1 MTDPTPRPA
10 TLSPE
15 MTTAAFLTTWLEHYV
30 AVYRRRLTL
39 QTYTSLVH
47 KYMVPAI
54 GHVPIGDLM
63 LPHVQQMLDGLVRDG
78 KMPASVKLVR
88 DCLSSALKWAE
99 GHHLVRSR
107 ATAGAVA
114 PEPRPVAHRIL
125 SDDEVARI
133 IRVCPG
139 HWYGALYVVALTTG
153 MRRAELQG
161 LRWRNVVLP
170 PDSMVGTV
178 QIVEQLATARPVTWS
193 PPKGYRRAI
202 RTNGLPPVAVRALR
216 AQRIRVDRQA
226 LQVGTK
232 HWPDLDLVFPT
243 RRGKPPCGQELVNG
257 VAAVCRRAG
266 IAAPY
271 PGMHDLRHT
280 FACRLEASGA
290 SITEI
295 QRALGHEYSATTEI
309 YLHQT
314 AGVQAKVARMAGDG
328 LDDAWGA

>member
-1 MTDPTPRPA
+1 MIDPAPQPA
-10 TLSPE
+10 ALSPD
-15 MTTAAFLTTWLEHYV
+15 MPMRDFLVAWLEAYV

-39 QTYTSLVH
+39 VTYTSLVH
-47 KYMVPAI
+47 KYMVP
-54 GHVPIGDLM
+54 VIGDVPLEDLA
-63 LPHVQQMLDGLVRDG
+63 LPHVQQMLDGLARDG

-99 GHHLVRSR
+99 GYHLVRTR

-114 PEPRPVAHRIL
+114 PEPRPAAHRIL
-125 SDDEVARI
+125 SDDEVARV
-133 IRVCPG
+133 IRACPG
-139 HWYGALYVVALTTG
+139 NWYGPLLVVALTTG

-170 PDSMVGTV
+170 PDSTVGTV
-178 QIVEQLATARPVTWS
+178 RIVEQLATTRPVSWA
-193 PPKGYRRAI
+193 PPKGQRRAI

-216 AQRIRVDRQA
+216 AQRARVDRQA

-232 HWPDLDLVFPT
+232 LWPDLDLVFPT
-243 RRGKPPCGQELVNG
+243 RRGRPACGQELVNN
-257 VAAVCRRAG
+257 VAAICRRAG
-266 IAAPY
+266 VAAPY

-295 QRALGHEYSATTEI
+295 QRALGHEHTSTTEI

-314 AGVQAKVARMAGDG
+314 AGLQAKVARMAGRG
-328 LDDAWGA
+328 LDDAWG